1 MIETHKRQ
9 LERWQYK
16 LGISNYGV
24 AWIAFFKG
32 MIFGVLVYHFL
43 IA

>member
-9 LERWQYK
+9 LERWQSK
-16 LGISNYGV
+16 LGIINYGI

>member
-9 LERWQYK
+9 LEPWQSK

-24 AWIAFFKG
+24 AWIEFFKG
-32 MIFGVLVYHFL
+32 MIFGVLVYHFP

>member
-9 LERWQYK
+9 LERWQSN
-16 LGISNYGV
+16 LDISNYSV

>member
-9 LERWQYK
+9 LELWQSK
-16 LGISNYGV
+16 LGISNNGV